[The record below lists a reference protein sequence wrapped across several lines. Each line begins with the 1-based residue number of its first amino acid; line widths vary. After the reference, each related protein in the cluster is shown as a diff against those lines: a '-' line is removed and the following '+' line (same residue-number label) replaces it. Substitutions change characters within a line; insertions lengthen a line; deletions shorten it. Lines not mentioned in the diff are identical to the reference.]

1 MSYSL
6 RQEWRALLDCPSGER
21 FERRYR
27 RARRLQDHHE
37 FLQRVFRLFL
47 SVVIFAM
54 GVGAI
59 FLPFPEIILFAASG
73 ALLAAESLALA
84 RFLDR
89 VELGAS
95 RQWEC
100 FSIAP
105 DCLRSSSGWS
115 PSRCQSAVW
124 EFPGASAARFFCRNR
139 ICSSPQFFR
148 SRYNVAC
155 TIPGI
160 SAV

>member
-6 RQEWRALLDCPSGER
+6 RQEWRALWDCPSGER

-37 FLQRVFRLFL
+37 FLPRVFRLFL
-47 SVVIFAM
+47 AVVIFAM

-95 RQWEC
+95 RQWEW
-100 FSIAP
+100 FQH
-105 DCLRSSSGWS
+105 RSGL
-115 PSRCQSAVW
+115 PPLVVRMVTVAL
-124 EFPGASAARFFCRNR
+124 P
-139 ICSSPQFFR
+139 ICSL
-148 SRYNVAC
+148 
-155 TIPGI
+155 GI
-160 SAV
+160 SGCFCCQVFLP